1 MKLYSSMTYYPSS
14 CFVHHVNDVPI
25 RYRNLWSPFTRH
37 TILDYMSNRYPTW
50 YFWPLLTSFYL
61 QVPKERKD
69 GLTIAKNSWITNRVF
84 RCGPQSSLEADF
96 PRLIVFSGHRRRFF
110 PFALAR
116 QQLQAAGV
124 VEAPKVWIKR
134 WFHLVFPTS
143 TTRTLGVMGVL
154 QRSIYHMVIM
164 PTGEKSICPLF
175 FALWSQ
181 DFSKCSTIFW
191 KINDRF
197 LTSKL
202 QADDQLESTAV
213 WTFFN
218 ESSEGFHR
226 LFLVLYEQNFDR
238 NEWSNWE
245 NLYKISKPF
254 DAFEI

>member
-37 TILDYMSNRYPTW
+37 TILYYMSNRYPTW

-164 PTGEKSICPLF
+164 PTGEKGICPLF
-175 FALWSQ
+175 F
-181 DFSKCSTIFW
+181 CSLIT
-191 KINDRF
+191 RF
-197 LTSKL
+197 L
-202 QADDQLESTAV
+202 
-213 WTFFN
+213 
-218 ESSEGFHR
+218 
-226 LFLVLYEQNFDR
+226 
-238 NEWSNWE
+238 
-245 NLYKISKPF
+245 
-254 DAFEI
+254 

>member
-1 MKLYSSMTYYPSS
+1 
-14 CFVHHVNDVPI
+14 
-25 RYRNLWSPFTRH
+25 
-37 TILDYMSNRYPTW
+37 MSNRYPTW

-164 PTGEKSICPLF
+164 PIGEKSICPLF

-202 QADDQLESTAV
+202 RASIWKYCCGLDFENVMSLMDFTDYF
-213 WTFFN
+213 WI
-218 ESSEGFHR
+218 H
-226 LFLVLYEQNFDR
+226 YEQNFDWKKWVKQLMWDITTKFLSLLMHFKSLER
-238 NEWSNWE
+238 KVSLIFFPLC
-245 NLYKISKPF
+245 NLNICRKS
-254 DAFEI
+254 D

>member
-1 MKLYSSMTYYPSS
+1 MKLFSSMTYYPSS
-14 CFVHHVNDVPI
+14 CFVHHVNDIPI
-25 RYRNLWSPFTRH
+25 WSPV
-37 TILDYMSNRYPTW
+37 TIGRQTDIPQIPLDISDP
-50 YFWPLLTSFYL
+50 FSIDEFSFGYIAIS
-61 QVPKERKD
+61 QEKKD
-69 GLTIAKNSWITNRVF
+69 GLLTIAKNSWIADRVF

-96 PRLIVFSGHRRRFF
+96 PRLIVFSSGHRRRFF

>member
-1 MKLYSSMTYYPSS
+1 MMYRLGTETFDPPSLL
-14 CFVHHVNDVPI
+14 DVKQI
-25 RYRNLWSPFTRH
+25 SHLIFLTPF
-37 TILDYMSNRYPTW
+37 DE
-50 YFWPLLTSFYL
+50 FYL

-96 PRLIVFSGHRRRFF
+96 PRLIVFSGHRRHFSVRVGET
-110 PFALAR
+110 
-116 QQLQAAGV
+116 AAA

-197 LTSKL
+197 LL
-202 QADDQLESTAV
+202 
-213 WTFFN
+213 
-218 ESSEGFHR
+218 
-226 LFLVLYEQNFDR
+226 
-238 NEWSNWE
+238 
-245 NLYKISKPF
+245 
-254 DAFEI
+254 

>member
-25 RYRNLWSPFTRH
+25 RYRNLWSPSLLDVKQISHLIFLTPFDEFLFASSQGKKRWAYH
-37 TILDYMSNRYPTW
+37 SKKFLNHKQGFPVRAPILSWGWFSSTDRLQRPSSSIFPVRVGETAVAGSRGSGSAKSLNKALISPGFSDVDYEDPRGHGSPAKKYISHGNNAHRGKKYMST
-50 YFWPLLTSFYL
+50 
-61 QVPKERKD
+61 
-69 GLTIAKNSWITNRVF
+69 
-84 RCGPQSSLEADF
+84 
-96 PRLIVFSGHRRRFF
+96 
-110 PFALAR
+110 
-116 QQLQAAGV
+116 
-124 VEAPKVWIKR
+124 
-134 WFHLVFPTS
+134 
-143 TTRTLGVMGVL
+143 
-154 QRSIYHMVIM
+154 
-164 PTGEKSICPLF
+164 F